1 MNILYKIFM
10 QPKESQRKPLR
21 TKRRRVFFYRTFL
34 YSETMGKVEEMKAIL
49 KKKMNR
55 TGYDYEEEQAEIFR
69 KIMGVAY
76 QVITHDMKK
85 SGNTYN
91 YVKFITKRKNGKK
104 KKVIKE
110 YCLSR

>member
-1 MNILYKIFM
+1 ME
-10 QPKESQRKPLR
+10 PKKLKLKEKPIK
-21 TKRRRVFFYRTFL
+21 KRRAFFYRIFI
-34 YSETMGKVEEMKAIL
+34 YPETMHKIEEMKEIM